1 MAAWQGHRDAVQ
13 LLINHG
19 ADVNAV
25 NKVRVYQF
33 IYLITSRGRAH
44 THLQVGLAGVGCQ
57 QVTNGGKKNW
67 N

>member
-44 THLQVGLAGVGCQ
+44 THL
-57 QVTNGGKKNW
+57 
-67 N
+67 